1 MPGSAHG
8 PGEAVQLPSSVCQS
22 IKVVVLEEEED
33 DDMRASLIRRSK
45 GWKKQRGKE
54 RWPEL
59 AQRQQA
65 NDVIPILSLASFRAR
80 TSAPGGRPAGR
91 QLLLLERGGPARALI
106 PRRLTWDMLRACVRE
121 CQW

>member
-59 AQRQQA
+59 PQRQA
-65 NDVIPILSLASFRAR
+65 NDVQGRR
-80 TSAPGGRPAGR
+80 EGGAGR
-91 QLLLLERGGPARALI
+91 GLAPPMSTKFTLQI
-106 PRRLTWDMLRACVRE
+106 
-121 CQW
+121 

>member
-54 RWPEL
+54 RWPEPRDD
-59 AQRQQA
+59 ADA
-65 NDVIPILSLASFRAR
+65 DVIQFFGLIQGQGQRHVGMKTYTNR
-80 TSAPGGRPAGR
+80 WENTSTVFVSVFYYTKRKREPNSR
-91 QLLLLERGGPARALI
+91 ER
-106 PRRLTWDMLRACVRE
+106 E
-121 CQW
+121 

>member
-59 AQRQQA
+59 PQRQA
-65 NDVIPILSLASFRAR
+65 NDVIQFFLWPH
-80 TSAPGGRPAGR
+80 SAPGPLASLCSGRPA
-91 QLLLLERGGPARALI
+91 ATAI
-106 PRRLTWDMLRACVRE
+106 PRRLT
-121 CQW
+121 